1 MYGTSLFAVAALVFG
16 FGEQVR
22 AGTCRAQN
30 ILDACLSMQSKQF
43 KMCDYDNWEC
53 KCHSQKKI
61 LTCYDNC
68 PDDENRTLQ
77 EMQVQIYCAALGGRE
92 FNSEMMDRMTR
103 PARILA
109 DDQPPPTQAAAAAA
123 KPQSPPPPPP
133 PAAAPK
139 DNDDAWGAGGH
150 GGARGQSGGGN
161 VSIISDNA
169 AAAPQ
174 QHRNVVW
181 VGSVVIALS
190 VLAVI

>member
-1 MYGTSLFAVAALVFG
+1 MRGTGLVALAALVFG
-16 FGEQVR
+16 LGEQ
-22 AGTCRAQN
+22 ALASTCRAQN
-30 ILDACLSMQSKQF
+30 ILDACLSMQNKQF

-68 PDDENRTLQ
+68 PDAENRTLQ

-109 DDQPPPTQAAAAAA
+109 DDQPPPTRAAAED
-123 KPQSPPPPPP
+123 KPQAPPSPP
-133 PAAAPK
+133 AAPK
-139 DNDDAWGAGGH
+139 DNDDAWGAGGGH
-150 GGARGQSGGGN
+150 GGARGQSGGN
-161 VSIISDNA
+161 VNIINDNSA
-169 AAAPQ
+169 VAPQ
-174 QHRNVVW
+174 QRLDLIW
-181 VGSVVIALS
+181 IGSAAIALS

>member
-1 MYGTSLFAVAALVFG
+1 MYGISLFAVAALVFG
-16 FGEQVR
+16 FGEQVQ

-109 DDQPPPTQAAAAAA
+109 DDQPPPTQAAAAA

-133 PAAAPK
+133 PVAAPK

-150 GGARGQSGGGN
+150 GGARGQGGGGN

-169 AAAPQ
+169 AAVPQ
-174 QHRNVVW
+174 QQHNVAW
-181 VGSVVIALS
+181 VGSAVIALS
-190 VLAVI
+190 MLAMI

>member
-1 MYGTSLFAVAALVFG
+1 MAN
-16 FGEQVR
+16 
-22 AGTCRAQN
+22 TCRAQN

-68 PDDENRTLQ
+68 PDAENRTLQ

-109 DDQPPPTQAAAAAA
+109 DDQPPPTQAAAAA
-123 KPQSPPPPPP
+123 PPPPPP
-133 PAAAPK
+133 QAPVAAPK
-139 DNDDAWGAGGH
+139 DDDGAWDPRGRGA
-150 GGARGQSGGGN
+150 AKGQGGN
-161 VSIISDNA
+161 VSIVNDNA
-169 AAAPQ
+169 AASQ
-174 QHRNVVW
+174 QHGVIW
-181 VGSVVIALS
+181 IGSAAVALG
-190 VLAVI
+190 VLAMI